1 MEDMKNDNVSLY
13 REIEKVTED
22 NNFLAE
28 EVIFINNFKYFY
40 VIAFL

>member
-1 MEDMKNDNVSLY
+1 MRNDNVSLY

-28 EVIFINNFKYFY
+28 EVFFLKKNNL
-40 VIAFL
+40 FLNK